1 MTELKQY
8 RIRAGSA
15 AELVRGIEAGVAS
28 GALAP
33 GQRLPSVRR
42 LAAEVGLSP
51 VTVAA
56 GLAELRRRGLVLTE
70 PRRGTRIGEGPPIGS
85 SRSPL
90 PVPPGALDLSRGNPD
105 PALLPD
111 LARALERSEL
121 PVRLYGE
128 PQALPELLELA
139 REQLLADGIPGRHL
153 CIVSGA
159 LDAIERVLQAHLRPG
174 DRVAVEN
181 PGYAALY
188 DLLRAQGLPLEP
200 IAVDDRGMLAG
211 ELRAALVGGV
221 SAVVLTPRGQNPM
234 GAALDSERARTL
246 SEVLDEFPH
255 TLVIEDDHL
264 GLVAG
269 GELHTLVSGPTHPRE
284 RWAATR
290 SVAKALGPD
299 LRLAVLAGDAQ
310 TIARVQGRQ
319 QCGPG
324 WVSHLLQTLV
334 LGLWRDPA
342 VDALI
347 ARASATYTERRERFL
362 ACLASEGVRAHGAS
376 GLNVW
381 VPVQDEAGTV
391 GALMQRGWV
400 VAPGAPFRLA
410 GSSPGI
416 RVTTATLGEQQA
428 ARVAGDLAAVLAP
441 SGFSRSG

>member
-1 MTELKQY
+1 MTDLKQY
-8 RIRAGSA
+8 RIKAASA
-15 AELVRGIEAGVAS
+15 ADLVRGIEAAVAA

-56 GLAELRRRGLVLTE
+56 GLAELRRRGIVLTE
-70 PRRGTRIGEGPPIGS
+70 PRRGTRIGQGPPIGS
-85 SRSPL
+85 SRAPL
-90 PVPPGALDLSRGNPD
+90 PVPPGARDLSRGNPD

-111 LARALERSEL
+111 LGRALGRSEL

-128 PQALPELLELA
+128 PQAVPELLELA
-139 REQLLADGIPGRHL
+139 REQLRADGIPGQEL

-159 LDAIERVLQAHLRPG
+159 LDGIERVLQARLRPG

-188 DLLRAQGLPLEP
+188 DLLRAHGLSLEP
-200 IAVDDRGMLAG
+200 VGMDDRGMLAG
-211 ELRAALVGGV
+211 ELRAALARGA
-221 SAVVLTPRGQNPM
+221 SAAVVTPRGQNPT
-234 GAALDSERARTL
+234 GAALDSTRAQELSQVLADSPDTL
-246 SEVLDEFPH
+246 L
-255 TLVIEDDHL
+255 IEDDHL
-264 GLVAG
+264 GPVAG
-269 GELHTLVSGPTHPRE
+269 RELHTLLFEGAHPK

-324 WVSHLLQTLV
+324 WVSHVLQTLV
-334 LGLWRDPA
+334 LGLWTDPA
-342 VDALI
+342 VQALI
-347 ARASATYTERRERFL
+347 ARASATYTARRERFL

-381 VPVQDEAGTV
+381 VPVHDEAGTV

-400 VAPGAPFRLA
+400 VAAGAPYRLRG
-410 GSSPGI
+410 GSSGI
-416 RVTTATLGEQQA
+416 RVTTATLTEPEAGRLA
-428 ARVAGDLAAVLAP
+428 ADLAEVLAP